1 LTIGKSKEFQAGMHS
16 FALPSLRKSTAQIQL
31 QLNSPTDSGEDPI

>member
-1 LTIGKSKEFQAGMHS
+1 MHS

-31 QLNSPTDSGEDPI
+31 QLNSPTDSGEDPYFRGVTLDR